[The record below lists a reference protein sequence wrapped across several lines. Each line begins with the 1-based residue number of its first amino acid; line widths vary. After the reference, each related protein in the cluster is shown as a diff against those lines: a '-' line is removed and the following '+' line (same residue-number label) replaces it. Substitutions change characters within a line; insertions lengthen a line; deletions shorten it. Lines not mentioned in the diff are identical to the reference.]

1 MKQAL
6 IVALVCLNLALLVA
20 VVSVMTAPAQAQ
32 AVGGHGD
39 YLLINCQIARG
50 EDAVYVIDTAS
61 RHMTAVRYSVQN
73 GRLVPVAMS
82 DLARDFG
89 RQ

>member
-20 VVSVMTAPAQAQ
+20 VVSVTTTPAQAQ
-32 AVGGHGD
+32 AVGGRGD
-39 YLLINCQIARG
+39 YLLINCEIARG
-50 EDAVYVIDTAS
+50 EDVIYVIDTAS
-61 RHMTAVRYSVQN
+61 RRMAVIRYSVQN
-73 GRLVPVAMS
+73 GRIVPVSMS